1 MPDHTAVNVG
11 GAGPGQQRPTGKF
24 AITADQMYD
33 LIDPKN
39 PEEYANLGG
48 LDGLLEKLHV
58 DKNTGLKS
66 SGGGGVSQPSSSS
79 SPPPPKDEE
88 GAVPHAQPAK
98 EARDPDDG
106 QERRDAFGANELPE
120 PVSKTLVAFMIDALK
135 DKTLIVLCIAAVVE
149 IAIGIYEAVGKGD
162 SLGIIDGF
170 AIVVAVLI
178 VVLVASVN
186 DFRKQAQFRKLNDF
200 SKSLSGVKVLR
211 NSETVTIPTKSL
223 LVGDICIVE
232 TGDVLP
238 ADGLLVQ
245 GFSVETDE
253 SSLTGEP
260 VNIRKDLK
268 DDPFMLSGTK
278 VVNGTG
284 KMLVIGCG
292 MNSMNGRT
300 MLALEVEPEETPLQ
314 AKLSALADQIAK
326 FGVAAASL
334 MVIVLLI
341 AYFAITKGK
350 NGGDQ
355 TAHAVIN
362 IFITAITLVVVAVP
376 EGLPLAVTLALAHA
390 TGKMLADNNL
400 VRHLSACETM
410 GNATT
415 ICSDK
420 TGTLTVNKMT
430 VTAGQLAGIE
440 FAREDLPDALK
451 KRFEGAERLALLQ
464 LMCLGVNINSTAS
477 RSKNRE
483 GEMAFNGSKTE
494 IALLNMTHGLGYPYA
509 PDRENTHVVDVAP
522 FSSERKRMSTVIEID
537 HNQAL
542 ESQLQITN
550 APAANNGKR
559 FLIHVKGA
567 SEIILRSCD
576 SYIAE
581 DGTIKPLSDDVRK
594 KFEALIESYAE
605 QALRTI
611 GAAFKPISHSGV
623 ASTEKH
629 EEGVQRDDEHG
640 LTFFAV
646 FGIQD
651 PVREEVPGAVKQCQ
665 DAGIRIRM
673 VTGDNLVTAKAIAT
687 ECNIYTEG
695 GVAME
700 GPAFRKLTQDEMDEV
715 LPKLQVLARSSPL
728 DKQIL
733 VRNLKRLGETVAVTG
748 DGTNDA
754 PALKGSDVGFSMGI
768 TGTEVA
774 KEASDIVILDDNFAS
789 IVKAVLWGRSVF
801 DSVRKFLEF
810 QLTVNVSAVII
821 TIVTS
826 VHTTIAS
833 PRNTPSSALTAV
845 QLLWVNL
852 IMDTLAALALATDPP
867 TPELLQRK
875 PSRRS
880 ERLVNFHM
888 ARQIIGQA
896 IYQIVLCL
904 VVYFYAETWFP
915 NSYVASPDPNA
926 AVPDYIN
933 KETGQPFLTSTLV
946 FNTFVFCQVFNEINA
961 RSISKDLNIFKGIL
975 KNRIFQTIIVATV
988 VLQAIIVQFG
998 GPVFKTEGGLTGL
1011 QWVVC
1016 LVIGLGSL
1024 PVGVAIR
1031 LLPDWRKTRDEDD
1044 DPRTANLR
1052 DDIELEEKSHGE
1064 MPQKSTAQLVPGGRG
1079 GDGEVQKPDGASDKS
1094 ETSDRWTSAIRA
1106 TQMQIRV
1113 VNAFQL
1119 PQGAR
1124 AVYPQDG
1131 TGSGGAGSTT
1141 PQLRRPVHRSD
1152 TARSAELWSR
1162 ARAVPRSISVVN
1174 AFRGGRRRNDG
1185 VMGLQMMDAD
1195 RAREQR
1201 PGSRASNRSN
1211 RTAGSGR

>member
-1 MPDHTAVNVG
+1 MPEHTAVDVG
-11 GAGPGQQRPTGKF
+11 HAPPTTGKF
-24 AITADQMYD
+24 AISPDQMYD

-39 PEEYANLGG
+39 PAEYEKLGG
-48 LDGLLEKLHV
+48 LDGMLDKLHV

-66 SGGGGVSQPSSSS
+66 AHPATSTAQPHGDDGGESGGQ
-79 SPPPPKDEE
+79 
-88 GAVPHAQPAK
+88 HAQPAQ
-98 EARDPDDG
+98 EAPDPTDG
-106 QERRDAFGANELPE
+106 KDRREAFGANQLPE

-149 IAIGIYEAVGKGD
+149 IAVGIYEAVGKGD
-162 SLGIIDGF
+162 KLGIIDGC
-170 AIVVAVLI
+170 AIVLAVLI

-200 SKSLSGVKVLR
+200 SKSLSGVKVFR
-211 NSETVTIPTKSL
+211 NGETLTIPTKSL

-238 ADGLLVQ
+238 ADGVLVQ

-260 VNIRKDLK
+260 INIRKDLK
-268 DDPFMLSGTK
+268 EDPFMLSGTK
-278 VVNGTG
+278 VVNGSG
-284 KMLVIGCG
+284 RMLVIGCG
-292 MNSMNGRT
+292 VNSMNGRT

-314 AKLSALADQIAK
+314 TKLSALADQIAK
-326 FGVAAASL
+326 FGVGAASL
-334 MVIVLLI
+334 MVVVLLV

-420 TGTLTVNKMT
+420 TGTLTVNRMT

-440 FAREDLPDALK
+440 YAREDLPDALK
-451 KRFEGAERLALLQ
+451 KRFEGPERLALLE
-464 LMCLGVNINSTAS
+464 LLCLGVNINSTAS
-477 RSKNRE
+477 ESKNRE
-483 GEMAFNGSKTE
+483 GKMAFNGSKTE
-494 IALLNMTHGLGYPYA
+494 IALLNMTTGLGYPYG
-509 PDRENTHVVDVAP
+509 PDRENTKVIDVAP
-522 FSSERKRMSTVIEID
+522 FSSERKRMSTVVEID

-542 ESQLQITN
+542 ESQLNITN
-550 APAANNGKR
+550 APAPTSGKR
-559 FLIHVKGA
+559 FWIHVKGA

-581 DGTIKPLSDDVRK
+581 DGTIKPLSDDVRG
-594 KFEALIESYAE
+594 KFDDLIESYAK

-640 LTFFAV
+640 LTLYAI

-651 PVREEVPGAVKQCQ
+651 PVREEVPGAVKACQ
-665 DAGIRIRM
+665 DAGIRVRM

-700 GPAFRKLTQDEMDEV
+700 GPQFRKMSQEEMDEV

-867 TPELLQRK
+867 TPELLKRK
-875 PSRRS
+875 PSRRN

-896 IYQIVLCL
+896 IYQIVACL
-904 VVYFYAETWFP
+904 VVYFLAETWFP
-915 NSYVASPDPNA
+915 NSYVASDDPDAP
-926 AVPDYIN
+926 VPDDIN
-933 KETGQPFLTSTLV
+933 KETGQPYLTSTLV

-961 RSISKDLNIFKGIL
+961 RSISQDLNIFKGIL
-975 KNRIFQTIIVATV
+975 RNRIFQGILIATII
-988 VLQAIIVQFG
+988 LQAIIVEFG
-998 GPVFKTEGGLTGL
+998 GPVFKTEGGLSGV
-1011 QWVVC
+1011 QWAIC
-1016 LVIGLGSL
+1016 LLVGLGSL

-1031 LLPDWRKTRDEDD
+1031 LLPDWRTKRDEDD

-1052 DDIELEEKSHGE
+1052 DDIEMEEKSHGE
-1064 MPQKSTAQLVPGGRG
+1064 LPQKSTAQLVSGGAGG
-1079 GDGEVQKPDGASDKS
+1079 GDNATGKVDDDDKS

-1119 PQGAR
+1119 PAGAR
-1124 AVYPQDG
+1124 SIYPDG
-1131 TGSGGAGSTT
+1131 TPGAGSTT
-1141 PQLRRPVHRSD
+1141 PQLRRPIHRRD

-1211 RTAGSGR
+1211 RTTGSGR